1 MFETRDHRS
10 IVVAPEQA
18 QARAVALFD
27 EKTSERLR
35 KLVDD
40 GTPPNTQRAYAS
52 DMRYFWAWCSAI
64 GWTDEPI
71 FPVPPEVVARF
82 IADHLEGLDEAVDRD
97 LIELGFKTKPGK
109 HSINTVDR
117 RVSTLSSFHKTKGLP
132 NPCASPMIVTLMSK
146 ARKAAARRGE
156 KPRKKKAAVKSVL
169 DKMIETCSSGSLLD
183 IRDEALLL
191 FGFSSGGRR
200 RSEIVSATMENL
212 EAVGDDF
219 LYLLGITKTDQEGE
233 GATIPVTGRAAVALR
248 RWLDV
253 SKVVSGPIFRGVDR
267 HGNISKEGLSG
278 RTVARIVQDRAKQA
292 GLNAA
297 SFGGHSLRSGFLTEV
312 GLQGKSL
319 LDGMALSRH
328 KTVQVAA
335 GYHQAGAALHNKT
348 ASLAG

>member
-1 MFETRDHRS
+1 MFETRDHKGISVIRDGS
-10 IVVAPEQA
+10 
-18 QARAVALFD
+18 RTNSLALFD
-27 EKTSERLR
+27 ERTAERLR

-40 GTPPNTQRAYAS
+40 GTPPNTKRAYAS
-52 DMRYFWAWCSAI
+52 DMKYFWAWCSAI

-71 FPVPPEVVARF
+71 LPVPPEVVARF
-82 IADHLEGLDEAVDRD
+82 IADHLEGLDEAVERD
-97 LIELGFKTKPGK
+97 LVNLGYKARLGR

-117 RVSTLSSFHKTKGLP
+117 RVSTLSSFHKAKGLP
-132 NPCASPMIVTLMSK
+132 NPCSDPMIVTIMSK

-156 KPRKKKAAVKSVL
+156 RPRKKKAAVKSIL
-169 DKMIETCSSGSLLD
+169 DAMIETCSSGRLLD

-200 RSEIVSATMENL
+200 RSEIAEATVESL

-219 LYLLGITKTDQEGE
+219 LYVLGVTKTDQEGE
-233 GATIPVTGRAAVALR
+233 GATIPLKGRAASALR
-248 RWLDV
+248 RWLTETGIE
-253 SKVVSGPIFRGVDR
+253 SGPIFRGIDR
-267 HGNISKEGLSG
+267 HGNVSLEGLSG
-278 RTVARIVQDRAKQA
+278 RTIARIVQSRARKA
-292 GLNAA
+292 GHNASA
-297 SFGGHSLRSGFLTEV
+297 FGGHSLRSGFLTEV

-348 ASLAG
+348 ATLVD

>member
-1 MFETRDHRS
+1 MLGTNEYGGL
-10 IVVAPEQA
+10 VVAPDPI
-18 QARAVALFD
+18 RAKALALFD

-35 KLVDD
+35 RIVDD
-40 GTPPNTQRAYAS
+40 GTPPNTKRAYAS
-52 DMRYFWAWCSAI
+52 DMKYFWAWCAAI

-71 FPVPPEVVARF
+71 YPVPAEVVARF
-82 IADHLEGLDEAVDRD
+82 IADHIEGLDDAVDRD
-97 LIELGFKTKPGK
+97 LVELGFKTKPGR
-109 HSINTVDR
+109 HAINTVDR
-117 RVSTLSSFHKTKGLP
+117 RVSTLSSFHKTKGIP
-132 NPCASPMIVTLMSK
+132 NPCATPMIITLMSK

-169 DKMIETCSSGSLLD
+169 DQMIETCATGSLLQ

-200 RSEIVSATMENL
+200 RSEIVGATMENL
-212 EAVGDDF
+212 EAIGDSY
-219 LYLLGITKTDQEGE
+219 LYVLGVTKTDQEGE
-233 GATIPVTGRAAVALR
+233 GATIPVTGRAAIALR
-248 RWLDV
+248 RWLDA
-253 SKVVSGPIFRGVDR
+253 SKVESGHIFRGVDR
-267 HGNISKEGLSG
+267 HGNVSPGGLSG

-292 GLNAA
+292 GLNGS

-335 GYHQAGAALHNKT
+335 GYHQAGAAIHNKT
-348 ASLAG
+348 ASLVG

>member
-1 MFETRDHRS
+1 MIETNDHRGLA
-10 IVVAPEQA
+10 VPPDHLR
-18 QARAVALFD
+18 ARGLALFD
-27 EKTSERLR
+27 ERTSERLK

-40 GTPPNTQRAYAS
+40 GTPPNTKRAYAS

-71 FPVPPEVVARF
+71 LPVPAEVVARF
-82 IADHLEGLDEAVDRD
+82 IADHLEGLDDDIDRD
-97 LIELGFKTKPGK
+97 LIELGFKTRPGR

-117 RVSTLSSFHKTKGLP
+117 RISTLSSYHKTRGLP
-132 NPCASPMIVTLMSK
+132 NPCASPMIITIMSK
-146 ARKAAARRGE
+146 ARKASARRGE

-169 DKMIETCSSGSLLD
+169 DKMLETCGSGSLLD

-200 RSEIVSATMENL
+200 RSEIVDATMENL
-212 EAVGDDF
+212 EAVGENF

-233 GATIPVTGRAAVALR
+233 GATIPVTGRAATALQ

-253 SKVVSGPIFRGVDR
+253 SKVESGFIFRGVDR
-267 HGNISKEGLSG
+267 HGNVSSHGLSG
-278 RTVARIVQDRAKQA
+278 RTVARIVQERAKLA

-348 ASLAG
+348 ASLVG